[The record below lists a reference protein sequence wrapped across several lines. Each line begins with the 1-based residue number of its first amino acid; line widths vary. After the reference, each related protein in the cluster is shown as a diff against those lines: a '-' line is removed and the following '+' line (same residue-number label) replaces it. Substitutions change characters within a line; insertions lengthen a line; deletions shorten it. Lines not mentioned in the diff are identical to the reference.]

1 MGKISSIPAS
11 RWGLICV
18 LCKDKSGA
26 CIQCS
31 VKSCK
36 TAYHVTC
43 AFRHSLEM
51 KAIVE
56 DEHSEDGVKLRSYC
70 QKHSMVKKLPSSN
83 ANHAEGVDGEETAHS
98 VRKVKKDMTVEE
110 RNLIRA
116 QKLQQI
122 ESEFFKH
129 ASVNE
134 TARSLD
140 VDLDVVDIV
149 YNFWILKRKSNR
161 DRPLL
166 PPKTSETERLS
177 QQQQQDMERMKMFV
191 QLRQDL
197 ERVRNLCYMVSRR
210 EKLSRTYFRLREQTF
225 HKQVLL
231 LSTTDVVQNV
241 SSSELNAMRQANH
254 GPNIYDMTYSRSES
268 SCQHKEEFEKIV
280 ELVGGVES
288 NVRQMKKEKNG
299 VIGRSKIDNP
309 YKRNYMNGGDSR
321 RSRSLSSISS
331 ESLASDSDT
340 NNSRWKKQVPQTS
353 SRMSGSSADSDSD
366 VASSTRV
373 LSKKSD
379 SSKKFIYTDSEEETC
394 ECRGG
399 DGSSSSVV
407 RTKAAVKAFSPITST
422 TTSTT
427 STTTGRGRGKKSSAN
442 DVKVTAKTTTEMI
455 VPQRQAA
462 KKANESLHSTNSTN
476 VTTKEKKEDKEM
488 KGVGKEN
495 VVLTPQQQQQ
505 QQQQQQ
511 VKKEERDTAT
521 TTEENNIVV
530 KDTVGRKTTKET
542 KKDKKKVPSAAA
554 AAAEFPS
561 YVPQRQAAKKAAET
575 IKIGSC
581 KSLFDI
587 DPESLFDPAK
597 KKASKMDAAPA
608 QKTQKTKN

>member
-1 MGKISSIPAS
+1 MG
-11 RWGLICV
+11 
-18 LCKDKSGA
+18 
-26 CIQCS
+26 
-31 VKSCK
+31 
-36 TAYHVTC
+36 
-43 AFRHSLEM
+43 
-51 KAIVE
+51 
-56 DEHSEDGVKLRSYC
+56 
-70 QKHSMVKKLPSSN
+70 
-83 ANHAEGVDGEETAHS
+83 
-98 VRKVKKDMTVEE
+98 
-110 RNLIRA
+110 
-116 QKLQQI
+116 
-122 ESEFFKH
+122 
-129 ASVNE
+129 
-134 TARSLD
+134 
-140 VDLDVVDIV
+140 
-149 YNFWILKRKSNR
+149 
-161 DRPLL
+161 
-166 PPKTSETERLS
+166 
-177 QQQQQDMERMKMFV
+177 
-191 QLRQDL
+191 
-197 ERVRNLCYMVSRR
+197 
-210 EKLSRTYFRLREQTF
+210 
-225 HKQVLL
+225 KQVLL
-231 LSTTDVVQNV
+231 LSMTDVVQNV

-394 ECRGG
+394 ERRGG

-476 VTTKEKKEDKEM
+476 VTTKEKKR
-488 KGVGKEN
+488 G
-495 VVLTPQQQQQ
+495 Q
-505 QQQQQQ
+505 
-511 VKKEERDTAT
+511 RD
-521 TTEENNIVV
+521 E
-530 KDTVGRKTTKET
+530 GRGQRKRRPHPPT
-542 KKDKKKVPSAAA
+542 AAA
-554 AAAEFPS
+554 AAAAAAGQKGGNGHRYDHRREQHRRQRHCGPENDERDQKGQEES
-561 YVPQRQAAKKAAET
+561 AQRSSSSSRVPFVRAAAAGGQ
-575 IKIGSC
+575 KSC
-581 KSLFDI
+581 
-587 DPESLFDPAK
+587 
-597 KKASKMDAAPA
+597 
-608 QKTQKTKN
+608 